1 MTKTFR
7 DALVEMLEQTKMSV
21 AELARVSGVSKD
33 QLNKLRQRETAKTNV
48 EDARKIAAAFGKT
61 LDNFIGHPI
70 SKEDVDLAKTLS
82 QLEPSEREFLLNAAK
97 AQIAARGQARKQS
110 DKDSQ

>member
-7 DALVEMLEQTKMSV
+7 DALIEMLEQTKMSV

-33 QLNKLRQRETAKTNV
+33 QLNKLRQRDTAKTNV
-48 EDARKIAAAFGKT
+48 EDARKIASAFGKT

-70 SKEDVDLAKTLS
+70 SKDDVDLAKVLS
-82 QLEPSEREFLLNAAK
+82 QLEPSERKFLINAAK
-97 AQIAARGQARKQS
+97 AQIAARNQSQKQP
-110 DKDSQ
+110 DEDD